1 MHIPRSRTGGGAGIL
16 AGLGLLLAAA
26 SALWLFHGLP
36 EGNRAFIL
44 HLRAVK
50 LGALIVVGAA
60 VGVSTIL
67 FQTVAANRV
76 LTPSIMGFDSLYVL
90 LQTTLIATFGAVQ
103 FAAVPAMPKFLA
115 EVAVMCLLAII
126 LFGTL
131 LGRGSRDIGRTIL
144 TGVILGVMF
153 RSASGLIGRLMDPNE
168 FAVVQAASVVSFS
181 RANTDLLPVGAGL
194 CVAATGLALW
204 LAPRLDVLA
213 LGRDCATSLGLR
225 YRAMVMLTLALV
237 AVLVSVATALV
248 GPMSLFGAAAFFGL
262 IVAGMTHGLARSH
275 RHALLLPG
283 AALIAAN
290 ILVIGQMV
298 FERLLHQQAALSIVI
313 EFAGGLFFLY
323 LLLRGR
329 IR

>member
-290 ILVIGQMV
+290 ILVIGQML